1 MIVNVKHWRANISA
15 ALIEGGRMNW
25 RAFKKEKRKTP
36 QEVLRVGRVGSPTP
50 TPLKTLITL
59 KTHRGDNE
67 KYLSIPP
74 AELIRGTLNELNN
87 AGCWTDCPELLAD
100 DKDTAVELEASVDGA
115 ALAGDMGRLKAA
127 LDEYRNFWLARRT
140 RRQVTCGSCTHFQ
153 PAPVG
158 AWGMGSCA
166 AGLGGIL
173 WPNRRR
179 YCDQWE
185 EAAPL

>member
-1 MIVNVKHWRANISA
+1 MSRKSL
-15 ALIEGGRMNW
+15 AL
-25 RAFKKEKRKTP
+25 
-36 QEVLRVGRVGSPTP
+36 EVLRGNSKGN
-50 TPLKTLITL
+50 LKETKSFLTENKGKL
-59 KTHRGDNE
+59 LELPRKPEGNQKE
-67 KYLSIPP
+67 KAGYLRIPP
-74 AELIRGTLNELNN
+74 AELIRATLAELNN

-100 DKDTAVELEASVDGA
+100 DKDTAGELEASVDGA
-115 ALAGDMGRLKAA
+115 ALAGDMRRLKAA
-127 LDEYRNFWLARRT
+127 LDGYRDFWLARRT

-166 AGLGGIL
+166 AGLEGIL

-179 YCDQWE
+179 YCDQWQ